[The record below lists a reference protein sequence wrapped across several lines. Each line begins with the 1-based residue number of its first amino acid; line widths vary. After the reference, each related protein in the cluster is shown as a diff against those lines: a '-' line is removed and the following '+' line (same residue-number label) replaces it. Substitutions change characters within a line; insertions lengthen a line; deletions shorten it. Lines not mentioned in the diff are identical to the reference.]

1 LSPLERS
8 FFLLVAPEISPLV
21 APEVLADIAI
31 GLGRTISRGDAD
43 LLGAGVRR
51 YARLLNTPAY
61 DAWLIEWDHDADL
74 DLHDHGGSSGAFHV
88 VDGVLVEVYTDLARP
103 EPLRTLVLGAGDAR
117 QVTPG
122 RVHRLWNPGPAKAL
136 SVHVYSP
143 PLSSM
148 TFYEDHPDCYL
159 AALRS
164 EPVDVSAPEPRSAM
178 TGTGA

>member
-1 LSPLERS
+1 LDVLTAPKLS
-8 FFLLVAPEISPLV
+8 APPVV

-31 GLGRTISRGDAD
+31 GLGLTVTRGEAE
-43 LLGAGVRR
+43 LLGSGTRR

-61 DAWLIEWDHDADL
+61 DAWLIEWDPDADL

-88 VDGVLVEVYTDLARP
+88 IDGVLVEVYTDLARP

-122 RVHRLWNPGPAKAL
+122 RVHRVWNPGPARAL

-148 TFYEDHPDCYL
+148 TFYADHPDCYL

-164 EPVDVSAPEPRSAM
+164 ETVDVGAPASRSAL
-178 TGTGA
+178 

>member
-1 LSPLERS
+1 MLTATEPSTP
-8 FFLLVAPEISPLV
+8 APVTV

-31 GLGRTISRGDAD
+31 GLGRSVTRGEAV
-43 LLGAGVRR
+43 LEGNGTRR

-61 DAWLIEWDHDADL
+61 DAWLIEWDPDADL

-122 RVHRLWNPGPAKAL
+122 RVHRVWNPGPAPAL

-148 TFYEDHPDCYL
+148 NFYADRPDCYL

-164 EPVDVSAPEPRSAM
+164 EIVDVGAPEPRSSL
-178 TGTGA
+178 